1 MIRKD
6 SGRSKFISLL
16 IVMTMVFSM
25 IMPMGAWA
33 VGSEL
38 AHDVSGNTHTFASLK
53 ENYTSVV
60 KLDVNINTTTGSQ
73 TNVMVNLTGTNAD
86 SFELEFNG
94 VVTTTAAIDTLTTTP
109 AQFKVMPKSG
119 LAIGTY
125 TATVKITSDQEQ
137 YPNGISFTVTQ
148 AVVPAYATNHVGS
161 INTPNVLLIGEYA
174 FTLSTTNA
182 NYDLN
187 NFIKGAKTAYANPAD
202 NYHVYLHVGNGVW
215 FDLVTDQTLT
225 TPITDLD
232 TINGD
237 GLFTYLDGVN
247 KTPPA

>member
-33 VGSEL
+33 VSSEL
-38 AHDVSGNTHTFASLK
+38 SHNVPGSAHTFADLQVGY
-53 ENYTSVV
+53 EVGDITPLSVQV
-60 KLDVNINTTTGSQ
+60 SNN
-73 TNVMVNLTGTNAD
+73 
-86 SFELEFNG
+86 
-94 VVTTTAAIDTLTTTP
+94 TTAAQLTVTAVLAGTDASSFEITGGTIGTVSTTTP
-109 AQFKVMPKSG
+109 SVFSVKPKLG
-119 LAIGTY
+119 LAEKVY
-125 TATVKITSDQEQ
+125 TATVNIKIDGVT
-137 YPNGISFTVTQ
+137 NTSFTVTQ
-148 AVVPAYATNHVGS
+148 EILPEYATNHVGS

-174 FTLSTTNA
+174 FTLSTTNN

-187 NFIKGAKTAYANPAD
+187 NFIKGAKTAYANPAE

-215 FDLVTDQTLT
+215 FDLVEDQTLT
-225 TPITDLD
+225 TPIADLD

-247 KTPPA
+247 KTPPV